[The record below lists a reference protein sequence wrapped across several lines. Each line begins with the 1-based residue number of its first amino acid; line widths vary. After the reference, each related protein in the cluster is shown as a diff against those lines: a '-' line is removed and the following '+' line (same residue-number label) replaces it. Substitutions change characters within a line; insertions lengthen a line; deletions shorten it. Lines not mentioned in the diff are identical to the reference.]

1 MRSISISLL
10 LIGAVPA
17 HAATNEQA
25 GFVCTAPDGSAMR
38 LNIDLKKRRFD
49 DGSGWKALNQVTDTQ
64 ITLRG
69 SNPDLLTTPMG
80 PVFASLTLD
89 RATLVLTDQSL
100 IPDRNIN
107 RTVRYQCAKGAT
119 IDFTAGRQF

>member
-1 MRSISISLL
+1 MSISLL
-10 LIGAVPA
+10 LISAVPA
-17 HAATNEQA
+17 HAATIEQA
-25 GFVCTAPDGSAMR
+25 GFVCTAADGSTMR
-38 LNIDLKKRRFD
+38 LNIDLRKRRFD
-49 DGSGWKALNQVTDTQ
+49 DGSGWKALYQITDTQ
-64 ITLRG
+64 IEIRG

-107 RTVRYQCAKGAT
+107 RTVRYQCVKGPI